1 MIDPSNPNSLERPE
15 FKPCGPFAERTALF
29 AADEL
34 ERPEA
39 AEVETHAA
47 QCSQCA
53 SFLAEY
59 RRLMESLAELPHAE
73 PSADLLAACRAG
85 LTDALDESEVKSHSG
100 LRGWLDAL
108 MPTHWLALHPAAA
121 TVVLIFMGFT
131 AGALYPRWF
140 GHAIVT
146 PPPSPSAPSVTSDGP
161 DATNDI
167 PAGAPLDDQYLRTAD
182 ITGINW
188 EPTGDDASPQVEVHM
203 KSPQPM
209 VLQGSPAN
217 NDVKRVLLY
226 VLRNNQR
233 FAPDVRINSVEM
245 LRSRAADEDVRQA
258 LCHLLRSDQNAAV
271 RLKALEALDTTQPQ
285 EVVQQTLVTALV
297 EDGNPGVRIEA
308 INTLR
313 EMLAKGQVTS
323 DPRLLEVLHERA
335 QRDPSIYIR
344 LQSAAMIQDLGPQEK
359 F

>member
-1 MIDPSNPNSLERPE
+1 MNDPFNPNSRERPE
-15 FKPCGPFAERTALF
+15 LKPCGAYAERMYLF

-34 ERPEA
+34 ERPAA
-39 AEVETHAA
+39 AEMETHAT
-47 QCSQCA
+47 QCSECSA
-53 SFLAEY
+53 FLEDY
-59 RRLMESLAELPHAE
+59 RQFMEALGEAPHAE

-85 LTDALDESEVKSHSG
+85 LTDALDEAEAKSHSG

-121 TVVLIFMGFT
+121 TVVLIFLGFT
-131 AGALYPRWF
+131 AGAFYPRWF
-140 GHAIVT
+140 GQAIVT
-146 PPPSPSAPSVTSDGP
+146 PPPSPSGPSVNP
-161 DATNDI
+161 DAANDPLAI
-167 PAGAPLDDQYLRTAD
+167 APLDEQYLRTAD

-188 EPTGDDASPQVEVHM
+188 EPSGDDASPQVEVHM

-209 VLQGSPAN
+209 VLQGTPAN

-226 VLRNNQR
+226 VLHNNQR

-245 LRSRAADEDVRQA
+245 LKSRASDEDVRQA
-258 LCHLLRSDQNAAV
+258 LCLVLRSDQNAAV

-285 EVVQQTLVTALV
+285 EVVQQTLMTALV

-323 DPRLLEVLHERA
+323 EPRLLEVLHERA
-335 QRDPSIYIR
+335 QRDPSTYIR